1 MSGPVLSGVSF
12 AYPLTPGE
20 ERARV
25 ALTGSALRQAYRAVA
40 DFGEEV
46 FLLST
51 CLRLEVVTPADRS
64 SLERMLKVVFE
75 EVPAPAGGVVR
86 AGAEQIHHLFRVAA
100 GVESPVLGEPEV
112 LGQFRSAL
120 DIGRRE
126 GAIGGLFE
134 RLLGESV
141 AAGRAA
147 RRMLPGSPYGSL
159 ARVAAQLAGA
169 SDEVAV
175 FGAGSMARAV
185 VQALAELPAPCRVT
199 VYARRPQ
206 EVDLP
211 GVGVAALEETGRVL
225 RSVPVAISATSAK
238 QALLAP
244 EMLEEALAGRDEE
257 LLLLDLAM
265 PPDFLPTVDAPH
277 LRYFGVDDLAGLA
290 RRERPPDEVEAF
302 LAEAAAAATVRLA
315 NHGRVGPVI
324 AAILGAAGRAV
335 EEEVARFAPR
345 AREEEREVLEQLA
358 HTVARRVLH
367 GPISYLSTHPDGATA
382 AEAFGTAF
390 GVRDDD

>member
-1 MSGPVLSGVSF
+1 MSGPVMSGVSF
-12 AYPLTPGE
+12 AYPLTPAE
-20 ERARV
+20 ERARL

-40 DFGEEV
+40 DSGEEV

-64 SLERMLKVVFE
+64 SLERILKIVFD
-75 EVPAPAGGVVR
+75 EVPAPAGGVIR

-112 LGQFRSAL
+112 LGQFRKAL
-120 DIGRRE
+120 DVGRRE
-126 GAIGGLFE
+126 AAIGGLFE

-141 AAGRAA
+141 GAGRSA

-211 GVGVAALEETGRVL
+211 GVRAAALEEAPRVL
-225 RSVPVAISATSAK
+225 RSDPVAISATSAK
-238 QALLAP
+238 QALFAP
-244 EMLEEALAGRDEE
+244 EMLEEVLAARTDD
-257 LLLLDLAM
+257 LLLIDLAM
-265 PPDFLPTVDAPH
+265 PPDFFPTANASH
-277 LRYFGVDDLAGLA
+277 LRYFGVDDLARLA

-335 EEEVARFAPR
+335 EEELARFAPR
-345 AREEEREVLEQLA
+345 ASAEEREVLEQLA

-390 GVRDDD
+390 GLNDDG

>member
-1 MSGPVLSGVSF
+1 MSGVSF
-12 AYPLTPGE
+12 AYPLTLAE
-20 ERARV
+20 ERARL

-40 DFGEEV
+40 DSGEEV

-64 SLERMLKVVFE
+64 SLERILKIVFDQ
-75 EVPAPAGGVVR
+75 VPASVGGVIR

-112 LGQFRSAL
+112 LGQFRTAL

-126 GAIGGLFE
+126 QAIGGLFE

-141 AAGRAA
+141 GAGRAA

-159 ARVAAQLAGA
+159 ARVAAQLARA

-185 VQALAELPAPCRVT
+185 VQALAELPATCRVT

-211 GVGVAALEETGRVL
+211 GVGVAALEEVPRVL
-225 RSVPVAISATSAK
+225 RSDPVAISATSAK
-238 QALLAP
+238 HSLFAP
-244 EMLEEALAGRDEE
+244 EMLEEVLAARTED
-257 LLLLDLAM
+257 LLLIDLAM
-265 PPDFLPTVDAPH
+265 PPDFLPTADASH
-277 LRYFGVDDLAGLA
+277 LRYFGVDDLARLA
-290 RRERPPDEVEAF
+290 RRERPSDEVEAF
-302 LAEAAAAATVRLA
+302 LAEAAAAASVRLA
-315 NHGRVGPVI
+315 NHGQVGPVI

-335 EEEVARFAPR
+335 EEEVERFAGR
-345 AREEEREVLEQLA
+345 AGEEEREVLEQLA

-382 AEAFGTAF
+382 AEAFGAAF
-390 GVRDDD
+390 GVNDDG